1 MQQAYASST
10 YLNSSVS
17 PGVDLDEVYATER
30 VRVLVVDDDSDL
42 VTLVKHILRSS
53 GFDVLSANNG
63 VEALRRAREVQPD
76 LVLLDLMMPEMDG
89 WETLRNLRQFSN
101 APVIV
106 LSALSSKDE
115 IVRCLY
121 EGVDDYMTKP
131 FYKGEV
137 VARINAVLRRARQP
151 REATRFNFPK
161 VGLAIDAKTQE
172 VTFMNHVIQLT
183 AKEFALLSLLAKN
196 APGIVS
202 YPVIAQTVWGE
213 DVPNVRQRTKYLI
226 FLLRR
231 KFEEI
236 DEGFELIQSVDRMGY
251 KLKTE

>member
-1 MQQAYASST
+1 MQTYMASS
-10 YLNSSVS
+10 YPNSTVS
-17 PGVDLDEVYATER
+17 LGVDLDEVYTTER

-42 VTLVKHILRSS
+42 VILLKHILRSS

-89 WETLRNLRQFSN
+89 WETLRNMRQFSN

-137 VARINAVLRRARQP
+137 VARINAVLRRAKQP

-161 VGLAIDAKTQE
+161 VNLVIDVKTQE
-172 VTFMNHVIQLT
+172 VTFATHSIQLT

-236 DEGFELIQSVDRMGY
+236 DATFDLIQSVDRMGY

>member
-1 MQQAYASST
+1 MQTYMASSYPNNT
-10 YLNSSVS
+10 VS
-17 PGVDLDEVYATER
+17 LGVDLDEVYTTER

-42 VTLVKHILRSS
+42 VILLKHILRSS

-106 LSALSSKDE
+106 LSALASKDE

-137 VARINAVLRRARQP
+137 VARINAVLRRAKQP

-161 VGLAIDAKTQE
+161 VNLVIDVKTQE
-172 VTFMNHVIQLT
+172 VTFGNHSIQLT

-236 DEGFELIQSVDRMGY
+236 DLTFDLIQSVDRMGY

>member
-1 MQQAYASST
+1 MPPDTTPTDIST
-10 YLNSSVS
+10 KGNI
-17 PGVDLDEVYATER
+17 
-30 VRVLVVDDDSDL
+30 LVVDDEADIRESL
-42 VTLVKHILRSS
+42 
-53 GFDVLSANNG
+53 
-63 VEALRRAREVQPD
+63 EALLSMEGYAVDLAGNAREGMQKLETRAYD
-76 LVLLDLMMPEMDG
+76 LVLLDLMMPDMDG

-101 APVIV
+101 APIII

-137 VARINAVLRRARQP
+137 VARINAVLRRAMQP
-151 REATRFNFPK
+151 RETTRFTFPK
-161 VGLAIDAKTQE
+161 VGLVIDIKTQE
-172 VTFMNHVIQLT
+172 VIFSNHSIQLT
-183 AKEFALLSLLAKN
+183 AKEFALLALLAKN
-196 APGIVS
+196 APGVVS

-236 DEGFELIQSVDRMGY
+236 DPTFALIQSMDRMGY

>member
-1 MQQAYASST
+1 MQTYMASS
-10 YLNSSVS
+10 YPNNMVS
-17 PGVDLDEVYATER
+17 LGVDLDEVYTTER

-42 VTLVKHILRSS
+42 VILLKHILRSS

-63 VEALRRAREVQPD
+63 NEALRRAREVQPD

-137 VARINAVLRRARQP
+137 VARINAVLRRAKQP
-151 REATRFNFPK
+151 REAARFNFPK
-161 VGLAIDAKTQE
+161 VNLAIDLKTQE
-172 VTFMNHVIQLT
+172 VTFATHSVQLT

-236 DEGFELIQSVDRMGY
+236 DSTFDLIQSVDRMGY

>member
-1 MQQAYASST
+1 MQAYAASAFT
-10 YLNSSVS
+10 NNQVS

-42 VTLVKHILRSS
+42 VMLVKHILRGA

-89 WETLRNLRQFSN
+89 WETLRSLRQFSN

-137 VARINAVLRRARQP
+137 VARINAVLRRAKQP
-151 REATRFNFPK
+151 RETSRFNFSK
-161 VGLAIDAKTQE
+161 VGLVIDAKMQE
-172 VTFMNHVIQLT
+172 VNFLGQSVQLT
-183 AKEFALLSLLAKN
+183 AKEFALISLLAKN

-202 YPVIAQTVWGE
+202 YPLIAQSVWGE

-236 DEGFELIQSVDRMGY
+236 DPNFDLIQSVDRMGY
-251 KLKTE
+251 KLKIE

>member
-1 MQQAYASST
+1 MQAYASST
-10 YLNSSVS
+10 MLNSSVS

-42 VTLVKHILRSS
+42 VILVKHILRSS

-106 LSALSSKDE
+106 LSALASKDE

-137 VARINAVLRRARQP
+137 VARINAVLRRAKQP
-151 REATRFNFPK
+151 REATRFSFPK
-161 VGLAIDAKTQE
+161 VSLVIDVKTQE
-172 VTFMNHVIQLT
+172 VIFDNQSIQLT
-183 AKEFALLSLLAKN
+183 AKEFALLALLAKN
-196 APGIVS
+196 APGVVS

-236 DEGFELIQSVDRMGY
+236 DPNFTLIQSMDRMGY
-251 KLKTE
+251 KLRTE

>member
-1 MQQAYASST
+1 MQAYAAST
-10 YLNSSVS
+10 YSTNPVS
-17 PGVDLDEVYATER
+17 QGVDLDEVYATER

-42 VTLVKHILRSS
+42 VTLVKHILRGA

-63 VEALRRAREVQPD
+63 SEALRRAKEVQPD

-137 VARINAVLRRARQP
+137 VARINAVLRRAKQP
-151 REATRFNFPK
+151 RETSRFNFSR
-161 VGLAIDAKTQE
+161 VGLVIDARLQE
-172 VTFMNHVIQLT
+172 VTYLGQSIQLT
-183 AKEFALLSLLAKN
+183 AKEFALISLLAKN

-202 YPVIAQTVWGE
+202 YPVIAQAVWGE
-213 DVPNVRQRTKYLI
+213 EVPNVRQRTKYLI

-236 DEGFELIQSVDRMGY
+236 NPSFDLIQSVDRMGY

>member
-1 MQQAYASST
+1 MQAYTSSAIV
-10 YLNSSVS
+10 NSSIS

-42 VTLVKHILRSS
+42 VVLIKHILRSS

-89 WETLRNLRQFSN
+89 WVTLQNLRQFSN

-137 VARINAVLRRARQP
+137 VARINAVLRRAKQP
-151 REATRFNFPK
+151 RETTRFTFPK
-161 VGLAIDAKTQE
+161 VGLVIDIKTQE
-172 VTFMNHVIQLT
+172 VIFSNHSIQLT
-183 AKEFALLSLLAKN
+183 AKEFALLALLAKN
-196 APGIVS
+196 APGVVS

-236 DEGFELIQSVDRMGY
+236 DPNFALIQSMDRMGY

>member
-1 MQQAYASST
+1 MQAFASST

-17 PGVDLDEVYATER
+17 QGVDLDEVYATER

-42 VTLVKHILRSS
+42 VVLVKHILRSS

-63 VEALRRAREVQPD
+63 IEALRRAREVQPD

-101 APVIV
+101 APVII
-106 LSALSSKDE
+106 LSALSSKEE

-137 VARINAVLRRARQP
+137 VARINAVLRRAKQP
-151 REATRFNFPK
+151 RETTRYNFPK
-161 VGLAIDAKTQE
+161 AGLLIDIKTQE
-172 VTFMNHVIQLT
+172 VVFSNHSVQLT

-202 YPVIAQTVWGE
+202 YPVIAQAVWGE

-236 DEGFELIQSVDRMGY
+236 DRDFDLIQSMDRMGY